1 MLSVCSLPGALW
13 CPWEG
18 RAKVCADI
26 IRTTF
31 IMSAVGS
38 PLAHTGSTD
47 SLCAYFALCSV
58 FQLKKHI
65 GGWCWFPFFILQFS
79 DPVVLSKQYE
89 LCPLTLAAPSEIP
102 QYFFINYSH
111 AVRLLYFFCQPSP
124 QERFV
129 NFISIFSGLKFF
141 FWRQHRLCRV
151 AGCVLGVWI
160 IQIKFILG
168 IHKLCLTA
176 SLDENKH

>member
-1 MLSVCSLPGALW
+1 MLSVRSLPGALW

-38 PLAHTGSTD
+38 PRAHTGSTD
-47 SLCAYFALCSV
+47 SLCAYFALCSA

-89 LCPLTLAAPSEIP
+89 LCPLTLTAPSEIP
-102 QYFFINYSH
+102 QYFLLIRATLSGYCIFFANLVLRRDLWILFQYS
-111 AVRLLYFFCQPSP
+111 VVWNSFFG
-124 QERFV
+124 
-129 NFISIFSGLKFF
+129 ISIDFAEWQDVYWES
-141 FWRQHRLCRV
+141 
-151 AGCVLGVWI
+151 
-160 IQIKFILG
+160 
-168 IHKLCLTA
+168 
-176 SLDENKH
+176 E